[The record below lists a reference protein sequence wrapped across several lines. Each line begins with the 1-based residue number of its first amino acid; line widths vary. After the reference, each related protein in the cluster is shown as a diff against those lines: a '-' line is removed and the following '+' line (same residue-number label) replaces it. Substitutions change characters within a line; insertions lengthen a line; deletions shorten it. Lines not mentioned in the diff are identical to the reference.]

1 MSDIKHVAQQFGQFG
16 SAFQNL
22 AKPVYPPQGK
32 VIVAIQ
38 FLADNTP
45 TELITE
51 NDFGQGYQYL
61 TTVEGD
67 ETNNCLGVT
76 TAACTGT
83 VTTSGITGLSND
95 TVQISQANTLI
106 RVGQNVLLI
115 NDSDDNN
122 SGITVDAE
130 TPTPIYKGKNATSV
144 KVIEIT
150 DGTKITLNATLTPT
164 SSQTLLFLDDK
175 NGAGG
180 TSTDGVK
187 YPAGITIYGRWTKIV
202 PEADPDGG
210 IICYFGL

>member
-22 AKPVYPPQGK
+22 ATPVYPPQGK

-51 NDFGQGYQYL
+51 QDFGQGYQYL
-61 TTVEGD
+61 STVEGD
-67 ETNNCLGVT
+67 ETNNFLGVT
-76 TAACTGT
+76 SAACTGT

-95 TVQISQANTLI
+95 AVQISAANSLI
-106 RVGQNVLLI
+106 KAGQNVLLV
-115 NDSDDNN
+115 NDSDTVNN
-122 SGITVDAE
+122 GLTVDSE
-130 TPTPIYKGKNATSV
+130 TVTPVYRGQGATSV
-144 KVIEIT
+144 KVIEVSG
-150 DGTKITLNATLTPT
+150 DKVTLNATLTPT
-164 SSQTLLFLDDK
+164 SSQTLIFLDEK

-187 YPAGITIYGRWTKIV
+187 YPAGITIYGRWTKVV
-202 PEADPDGG
+202 PEADADGG

>member
-22 AKPVYPPQGK
+22 ATPVYPPQGK

-51 NDFGQGYQYL
+51 QDFGQGYQYL
-61 TTVEGD
+61 STVEGD
-67 ETNNCLGVT
+67 ETNNFLGVT
-76 TAACTGT
+76 SASCTGT
-83 VTTSGITGLSND
+83 TSTKFITND
-95 TVQISQANTLI
+95 TVQITTTNSLI
-106 RVGQNVLLI
+106 KPGQNVLLV
-115 NDSDDNN
+115 NETDTVNN
-122 SGITVDAE
+122 GLTVDSE
-130 TPTPIYKGKNATSV
+130 TATPVYRGKGATSV
-144 KVIEIT
+144 KVIEY
-150 DGTKITLNATLTPT
+150 DSANNKVVLDAGLTPT
-164 SSQTLLFLDDK
+164 SSQNLIFLDDK

-187 YPAGITIYGRWTKIV
+187 YPAGITIYGRWTKVV
-202 PEADPDGG
+202 PEADADGG

>member
-51 NDFGQGYQYL
+51 QDFGQGYQYL
-61 TTVEGD
+61 TTVESD
-67 ETNNCLGVT
+67 ETNNFLGVT
-76 TAACTGT
+76 SAACTGT
-83 VTTSGITGLSND
+83 TTTKYIAND
-95 TVQISQANTLI
+95 TVQISAANSLI
-106 RVGQNVLLI
+106 KAGQNVLLI
-115 NDSDDNN
+115 NDSDTVNA
-122 SGITVDAE
+122 GLTVDSE
-130 TPTPIYKGKNATSV
+130 TATPVYKGKGATSV

-150 DGTKITLNATLTPT
+150 GTNSDKVVLSAALTPT
-164 SSQTLLFLDDK
+164 SSQTLIFLDEK

-187 YPAGITIYGRWTKIV
+187 YPAGITIYGRWTKVV
-202 PEADPDGG
+202 PEADADGG